1 MFELLFTMALPTNKI
16 ILTDSSYP
24 LLFLYD
30 SLSADEK
37 CRIICIYSLMFI
49 NFVQNSAEGLFLIQ
63 LILLI
68 RLFLVELFKLDFYRI
83 FFTWRWANN
92 GEWEQTSAYNKS
104 YTYSLQVFKNL
115 DCFLR
120 FPYFWILWT
129 SLSIFISADW
139 IIIIDVKWQ

>member
-24 LLFLYD
+24 LLFLYYG
-30 SLSADEK
+30 LSADEK
-37 CRIICIYSLMFI
+37 RRIICIDSLMFI
-49 NFVQNSAEGLFLIQ
+49 NYVQNSAERPFLIQ

-68 RLFLVELFKLDFYRI
+68 RLFLVELFKLDFYRT
-83 FFTWRWANN
+83 FFIWRWVNN
-92 GEWEQTSAYNKS
+92 VEWEQTSAYNKS

-120 FPYFWILWT
+120 FPYFWIFWT
-129 SLSIFISADW
+129 YLSIFISADW
-139 IIIIDVKWQ
+139 NIIIDVK